1 MKKRIKALCHGQN
14 YQKRVAKSFNRKVRP
29 RHFEVNDLVL
39 RKVLPI
45 IPDRGKFS
53 PNYEGPYVI
62 KKVLPGGALIL
73 VEMDGRE
80 LPKPVNADAVK
91 KYFP

>member
-1 MKKRIKALCHGQN
+1 M
-14 YQKRVAKSFNRKVRP
+14 P
-29 RHFEVNDLVL
+29 T
-39 RKVLPI
+39 
-45 IPDRGKFS
+45 IPDHGKFT